1 VLSVTLLLLSLAQ
14 VGASSILEPVSDS
27 LEGNILRRF
36 DSLPLEERERIAKE
50 LVPFVLGKEHPLCET
65 ALALLDDRRLRNAS
79 IDPKG
84 ALLSYSPKEYAP
96 ALKLK
101 TKHVKV
107 QTKAWERFRK
117 RYLHSVTPNRYA
129 TWAWDYSNNQFLAET
144 SAKPRETVIAMLAGR
159 WPDSGKFSAF
169 AEGSL
174 DFERDFDPIAYYFEH
189 VYRDRNGKVY
199 DEIRLYDMWGSQVEF
214 GISDVESIAFLRNIE
229 DSDRLESPIAAS
241 EHDGIYE
248 KIEARFTAYREYRD
262 LHHALAQRMVDPSG
276 LVPRLYGEVAPALDQ
291 AWILMGHSSRRM
303 ATFLKQ
309 YPTRK
314 EFLAAVAK
322 RVPKTEES
330 LSKESWAK
338 HQEARN
344 TLPGLIRAFTLDFL
358 SDEGLTGFHR
368 R

>member
-1 VLSVTLLLLSLAQ
+1 MLLLSLAQ

-36 DSLPLEERERIAKE
+36 DSLPLEERERIAEE
-50 LVPFVLGKEHPLCET
+50 LVPFVLGQEHPLCET
-65 ALALLDDRRLRNAS
+65 TLALLDDRRLRNAT
-79 IDPKG
+79 INPRE
-84 ALLSYSPKEYAP
+84 ALLAYSPKEYAP

-101 TKHVKV
+101 TKHVIV
-107 QTKAWERFRK
+107 QTKTWESFRK
-117 RYLHSVTPNRYA
+117 RYLRTATPNRYA
-129 TWAWDYSNNQFLAET
+129 TWAWDYSNNQFFEET
-144 SAKPRETVIAMLAGR
+144 RAKPRDTVIAMLAGR

-174 DFERDFDPIAYYFEH
+174 DFEHEFDPIADYFEH

-214 GISDVESIAFLRNIE
+214 GISDVESIAFLRHIE
-229 DSDRLESPIAAS
+229 GSDGLESPIAAS

-248 KIEARFTAYREYRD
+248 KIKARFAAYREYRD
-262 LHHALAQRMVDPSG
+262 LHHALAQRMVDPNGS
-276 LVPRLYGEVAPALDQ
+276 VPLIYGEVAPAFDQ

-309 YPTRK
+309 HPTRK
-314 EFLAAVAK
+314 EFLAAVAE
-322 RVPKTEES
+322 RVPKTEEG
-330 LSKESWAK
+330 LNNETWAK

-344 TLPGLIRAFTLDFL
+344 TLPGHIRAYTLDFL
-358 SDEGLTGFHR
+358 SGEGLTGFHR